1 MMLSECR
8 REKDFEDA
16 KAYGKGKK
24 EMAYKK
30 ACKKYLRENP
40 EVGTI
45 IRNGKEL
52 FYINLNSTKI
62 KDWVL
67 GFGGGSVIDAA
78 KSIAMFSPESVIEI
92 ES

>member
-1 MMLSECR
+1 MMLSESR
-8 REKDFEDA
+8 REKDFDDA
-16 KAYGKGKK
+16 KAYLEGKK

-40 EVGTI
+40 EVGTM

-52 FYINLNSTKI
+52 FYINLPPLHKGRI
-62 KDWVL
+62 K
-67 GFGGGSVIDAA
+67 A
-78 KSIAMFSPESVIEI
+78 FSPKSVIEI